1 MEDGFWRRPQNNADF
16 KGDGVFEPPE
26 GWKRG
31 SLIVV
36 DILHFFL
43 VFLEFKMMP
52 DEFHKN
58 DGF

>member
-1 MEDGFWRRPQNNADF
+1 MASEGDLKIMLIL
-16 KGDGVFEPPE
+16 KGTVSLNHRKVESE
-26 GWKRG
+26 G

-36 DILHFFL
+36 DILHFFW